1 MQQIFYKYKEMQFRS
16 VTRQTPKTQTLVLQI
31 QRKHLNPWS
40 GYFNS

>member
-1 MQQIFYKYKEMQFRS
+1 MQLRS
-16 VTRQTPKTQTLVLQI
+16 VTLQRPEREILVLHI